1 MSDMNL
7 ELGSVSGSFKNDNSD
22 TIVLVFFKDEAGTD
36 WQNDTRNFDRVPV
49 AGEYLALS
57 RDGAWYEVK
66 AVVHMAFPLDY
77 DAELYCVKVEDRLA
91 LRQSF
96 AK

>member
-1 MSDMNL
+1 MNNFEL
-7 ELGSVSGSFKNDNSD
+7 EMGQMNRFNNDNAD
-22 TIVLVFFKDEAGTD
+22 TVVLVFFQDAGADT
-36 WQNDTRNFDRVPV
+36 WENDTRNFDRVPAV
-49 AGEYLALS
+49 GEYLTLS

-77 DAELYCVKVEDRLA
+77 DAELYCVKVEDKLG

-96 AK
+96 GK